1 MIKRLSDYPKF
12 AEIYLVIGTVTAS
25 LSMCSNVI
33 YYGFGPGAIWNI
45 GFVTSIVSA
54 VIGAFMAF
62 IRVIT
67 WPYGI
72 YVLISNPDGFFP
84 WLFYLW
90 HQ

>member
-1 MIKRLSDYPKF
+1 MKRLSEYPNF
-12 AEIYLVIGTVTAS
+12 AEIYLLIGGVTAS

-45 GFVTSIVSA
+45 GFVAILGGA
-54 VIGAFMAF
+54 IGTFMAF

-90 HQ
+90 YQ